1 MGTRRLSPMQKSSC
15 AAVIPSKPIVLSEP
29 KFFLMAQSEDR
40 HLFLIETVARNIAA
54 VTEIDTPFPI
64 MVGKIF
70 NKTAD
75 VGMCTERLK
84 AFHNRLACSLRRQ
97 WVFGTQEIPKSFK
110 VTNGSGRENYLW
122 HSGVVL
128 SPSVPHV
135 ESHFSTSP
143 AVT

>member
-1 MGTRRLSPMQKSSC
+1 MQKSSC

-40 HLFLIETVARNIAA
+40 HSFLIETVASKIAD

-64 MVGKIF
+64 LVGKIF
-70 NKTAD
+70 TKTAD

-97 WVFGTQEIPKSFK
+97 WVFETQENPEVF
-110 VTNGSGRENYLW
+110 
-122 HSGVVL
+122 
-128 SPSVPHV
+128 
-135 ESHFSTSP
+135 
-143 AVT
+143 